1 MLRVFRHVDVRAFLD
16 RAEPWLRVPERI
28 VLSLVIDGERISR
41 IYNVR
46 NPDKLIGIA
55 LRDLAL

>member
-1 MLRVFRHVDVRAFLD
+1 MDGRLFS
-16 RAEPWLRVPERI
+16 
-28 VLSLVIDGERISR
+28 VLSFVIDGERISR

-55 LRDLAL
+55 LRCPRMAC